1 MTTENKVKQYTKTQ
15 APEGYWVD
23 ARGVMTPESLI
34 KDIDRDREQLV
45 GELVEM
51 VIAAS
56 ASLREL
62 KLRAFGDIQA
72 FIDLSAEKYGAVKGG
87 KKGISRCTALTG
99 VTRFSAPCRT
109 VSRLMNAFR
118 PRRH

>member
-1 MTTENKVKQYTKTQ
+1 MTAENKVKQYTKTQ

-51 VIAAS
+51 V
-56 ASLREL
+56 
-62 KLRAFGDIQA
+62 
-72 FIDLSAEKYGAVKGG
+72 
-87 KKGISRCTALTG
+87 
-99 VTRFSAPCRT
+99 
-109 VSRLMNAFR
+109 
-118 PRRH
+118 